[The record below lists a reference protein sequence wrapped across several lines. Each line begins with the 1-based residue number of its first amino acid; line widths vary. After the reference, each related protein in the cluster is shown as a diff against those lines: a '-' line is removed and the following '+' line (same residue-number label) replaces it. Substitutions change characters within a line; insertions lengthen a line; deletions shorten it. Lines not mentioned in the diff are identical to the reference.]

1 MDKYISDCVCV
12 CMSVLEGT
20 FDAYHRKVCAYMLN
34 TLSSAGVGE
43 IHFIN
48 EVCCYHNSASS
59 GRYCDKQ
66 QFVILCV
73 SHENKGKYLPV
84 FLRSLWVLLIVFED
98 ANVL

>member
-1 MDKYISDCVCV
+1 
-12 CMSVLEGT
+12 MSVLEGT

-66 QFVILCV
+66 HFVILCV
-73 SHENKGKYLPV
+73 SHENKEKYLPV
-84 FLRSLWVLLIVFED
+84 FLTYCQLTGQLNMRLSTPRLEGLF
-98 ANVL
+98 